1 MIKPCFPLLLLYL
14 GGFGLGLSPASAL
27 ARSQNTATQPVLSAA
42 PAPAARAAPS
52 AAPPAKLGPGSVSPD
67 YVLAPEDSIEITVWK
82 EPALSGTL
90 PIRPDG
96 MITLALVGDLRAAG
110 FTPMALSGEIAG
122 RLKKF
127 VNDPSVTVTVMGVHV
142 DKVFMLGEIGHVGA
156 IPLTPGLTP
165 LQAISDAGGLT
176 PYANAKHI
184 YILRNQGGQQKR
196 IPFNYKKA
204 LKTGD
209 EQGVSLLPGD
219 TIVIP

>member
-1 MIKPCFPLLLLYL
+1 MIKHCFPLLLLFGF
-14 GGFGLGLSPASAL
+14 GGFGLGLPPASAL

-42 PAPAARAAPS
+42 PAAAAPVAPAAPAP
-52 AAPPAKLGPGSVSPD
+52 LGPGSVSPD
-67 YVLAPEDSIEITVWK
+67 YVLAPEDSLQITVWK

-110 FTPMALSGEIAG
+110 FTPMALSGEIAT

-127 VNDPSVTVTVMGVHV
+127 VNDPSVTVTVLGVHV

-184 YILRNQGGQQKR
+184 YILRKLGGQQKR
-196 IPFNYKKA
+196 IPYNYKKA